1 MSKNDNWTKSPQTG
15 RETVLQEFDEKNGV
29 SKMDIGTGF
38 YTNEY
43 PLNYKKHP
51 DFDIKKYEINMPTV
65 LKEMMFDD
73 GESYWYPTTLQ
84 TKDSILFPSNMLG
97 EIKWCIAP
105 MKVMANDTEYDK
117 LKFESAVQMEK
128 AEFYDTYLEAAKK
141 VKGYS
146 LGDI

>member
-1 MSKNDNWTKSPQTG
+1 MSKSDNWTKSPQTG
-15 RETVLQEFDEKNGV
+15 RETVLQEFDEKTGV

-51 DFDIKKYEINMPTV
+51 DFDIKKYESNMPIV
-65 LKEMMFDD
+65 LKEMRFDD

-97 EIKWCIAP
+97 EIKWCYAP
-105 MKVMANDTEYDK
+105 MKEYATEEYDA
-117 LKFESAVQMEK
+117 LKFETAAKMED
-128 AEFYDTYLEAAKK
+128 AEYFDTYLEAAKK